1 MLKLSDWVTH
11 SVTQWLSSLLE
22 RLVTL
27 KRFLCKILNGQLI
40 RGHNGSM
47 SLVGWW
53 SDGLYSSKKS
63 PKWNFRWC
71 DQHKKEGKKILLS
84 RPRYFLRFWHLISR
98 YLTGPFYVQSFP
110 MLKVW
115 LVWVGEWEKRRIF
128 FYEYI
133 SSGKNLFCK
142 QTLLNTKC
150 LHIHTCAVHTSIW
163 LTHKTNKMYLIQ
175 WIIATLVW
183 IGKI

>member
-1 MLKLSDWVTH
+1 MDNWSEGTMEACLWLAGGLMDYTPARNPRNEI
-11 SVTQWLSSLLE
+11 SVDVISA
-22 RLVTL
+22 R
-27 KRFLCKILNGQLI
+27 R
-40 RGHNGSM
+40 RA
-47 SLVGWW
+47 
-53 SDGLYSSKKS
+53 KKS
-63 PKWNFRWC
+63 
-71 DQHKKEGKKILLS
+71 LLS
-84 RPRYFLRFWHLISR
+84 RPGYFWRFWHLISR

-115 LVWVGEWEKRRIF
+115 LVWVGEWEKRRIC
-128 FYEYI
+128 FYEFT
-133 SSGKNLFCK
+133 SSDKNLFCK

-163 LTHKTNKMYLIQ
+163 LTHRTNKMYLIQ